1 MIVDEAHNS
10 RTPLAF
16 NMLARF
22 RPSGVL
28 QLTATL
34 DLEVTPSN
42 VLHSISAA
50 ELKTKETIKLQVI
63 LEAEPNWR
71 QCMAVPIAR
80 REALQ
85 QLAEGEWRAGAL
97 YLRPLV
103 LIQAEPRLTGVETPG
118 CCRGPS

>member
-1 MIVDEAHNS
+1 M
-10 RTPLAF
+10 
-16 NMLARF
+16 
-22 RPSGVL
+22 
-28 QLTATL
+28 
-34 DLEVTPSN
+34 TPSN

-97 YLRPLV
+97 YLRPLA